1 MPEPTTHS
9 GSCHCGRVSF
19 EATVDLTQVMECNCS
34 HCQRK
39 GFLLTFIA
47 PSQFTL
53 HSGEQELTAY
63 QFNKKII
70 QHLFCRTCGV
80 QAFARG
86 SMPDGSPAM
95 AVNIRCLEGVDLPAL
110 KPMPF
115 DGRNM

>member
-1 MPEPTTHS
+1 MPETQTYS
-9 GSCHCGRVSF
+9 GSCHCGRVRY
-19 EATVDLTQVMECNCS
+19 EATVDLTQVLECNCS

-39 GFLLTFIA
+39 GLLLTFIS

-53 HSGEQELTAY
+53 HSGEQDLTAY
-63 QFNKKII
+63 QSNKKII

-80 QAFARG
+80 QPFARG
-86 SMPDGSPAM
+86 TMPDGSPAI
-95 AVNIRCLEGVDLPAL
+95 AINLRCLEGVDLDAL

>member
-1 MPEPTTHS
+1 MPETQAYT
-9 GSCHCGRVSF
+9 GSCHCGRVRY
-19 EATVDLTQVMECNCS
+19 EATVDLTQVLECNCS

-39 GFLLTFIA
+39 GLLLSFIS

-53 HSGEQELTAY
+53 QSGEQDLTEY

-70 QHLFCRTCGV
+70 QHLFCRSCGV
-80 QAFARG
+80 QPFARG
-86 SMPDGSPAM
+86 KMPDGSPAI
-95 AVNIRCLEGVDLPAL
+95 AINIRCLEGVDLDAL

>member
-1 MPEPTTHS
+1 MSETQTYT
-9 GSCHCGRVSF
+9 GSCHCGGVRY
-19 EATVDLTQVMECNCS
+19 EATVDLTQVLKCNCS

-39 GFLLTFIA
+39 GLLLSFIS

-53 HSGEQELTAY
+53 QSGEQDLTAY

-80 QAFARG
+80 QPFARG
-86 SMPDGSPAM
+86 KMPDGSPAI
-95 AVNIRCLEGVDLPAL
+95 AINIRCLEGVDLDAV

>member
-1 MPEPTTHS
+1 MPETQAYT
-9 GSCHCGRVSF
+9 GSCHCGRVRY
-19 EATVDLTQVMECNCS
+19 EATVDLTQVLECNCS

-39 GFLLTFIA
+39 GLLLSFIS

-53 HSGEQELTAY
+53 QSGEQDLTAY

-70 QHLFCRTCGV
+70 QHLFCRSCGV
-80 QAFARG
+80 QPFARG
-86 SMPDGSPAM
+86 TMPDGSPAI
-95 AVNIRCLEGVDLPAL
+95 AINIRCLEGVDLDAL

>member
-1 MPEPTTHS
+1 MPETQTYS
-9 GSCHCGRVSF
+9 GSCHCGRVRY
-19 EATVDLTQVMECNCS
+19 EATVDLTQVLECNCS

-39 GFLLTFIA
+39 GLLLSFIS

-53 HSGEQELTAY
+53 QSGEQDLTAY

-80 QAFARG
+80 QPFARG
-86 SMPDGSPAM
+86 TMPDGSPAI
-95 AVNIRCLEGVDLPAL
+95 AINLRCLEGVDLDAL

>member
-1 MPEPTTHS
+1 MPETQTYS
-9 GSCHCGRVSF
+9 GSCHCGRVRY
-19 EATVDLTQVMECNCS
+19 EATVDLTQVLECNCS

-39 GFLLTFIA
+39 GLLLSFIS

-53 HSGEQELTAY
+53 QSGEQDLTAY

-70 QHLFCRTCGV
+70 QHLFCRSCGV
-80 QAFARG
+80 QPFARG
-86 SMPDGSPAM
+86 TMPDGSPAI
-95 AVNIRCLEGVDLPAL
+95 AINLRCLEGVDLDAL